1 MRRAL
6 VLATMLGLACGGES
20 QRDRPSGSAGH
31 NAGEGGG
38 LANGSSGAGG
48 SSAGGSGG
56 EGADAHAGKTYIP
69 EGSNVPAAGDGRLEG
84 GSFEGNLG
92 SGWDFCF
99 TKHPGAA
106 RMDAT
111 GSSDG
116 TAWLAFDSQKS
127 CADSFACQ
135 TDGDDAQVGFWLSTP
150 LPPGV
155 PVHLYF
161 DAINL
166 SPASP
171 SGILHIDT
179 VQDGC
184 MSAAPLATIRLR
196 DLELTSNWTT
206 RCVSFT
212 PDTAVG
218 AFGLFVVGDAFQL
231 GLDAFRFGPE
241 CGSD

>member
-20 QRDRPSGSAGH
+20 QRDRLSGSAGRS
-31 NAGEGGG
+31 AAEGGG
-38 LANGSSGAGG
+38 LTNGSSGASG

-69 EGSNVPAAGDGRLEG
+69 EDSNVPAAGDGRLEG
-84 GSFEGNLG
+84 GSFEGYLG
-92 SGWDFCF
+92 NGWDFCF

-106 RMDAT
+106 RMDTT

-127 CADSFACQ
+127 CSDSFACQ
-135 TDGDDAQVGFWLSTP
+135 ADGDDVQVGFWPSTP

-166 SPASP
+166 GPASP
-171 SGILHIDT
+171 SGILHIDAM
-179 VQDGC
+179 QNGC
-184 MSAAPLATIRLR
+184 MSTAPLATIRLR

-231 GLDAFRFGPE
+231 GLDALRFGPD
-241 CGSD
+241 CGTD